1 MSTYEIIRSLKHTP
15 KLSRN
20 TFARWS
26 AVFVQVLINHKRDQ
40 YIIEGISSTKE
51 LKFDSKDSKESI
63 SVPIDPSDIEKDG
76 NIKAALLQLVPEDAY
91 YLIEDKPTS
100 KDMWDSLNQ
109 YFKSQ

>member
-1 MSTYEIIRSLKHTP
+1 MSTYKIIRSLKHTP

-26 AVFVQVLINHKRDQ
+26 AVFMEVLVNHKRDQ
-40 YIIEGISSTKE
+40 YILQGISSTKE
-51 LKFDSKDSKESI
+51 INSDSKDSKEPI
-63 SVPIDPSDIEKDG
+63 GIPIDPSDIEKDG

-100 KDMWDSLNQ
+100 KDMWDSPNQ
-109 YFKSQ
+109 